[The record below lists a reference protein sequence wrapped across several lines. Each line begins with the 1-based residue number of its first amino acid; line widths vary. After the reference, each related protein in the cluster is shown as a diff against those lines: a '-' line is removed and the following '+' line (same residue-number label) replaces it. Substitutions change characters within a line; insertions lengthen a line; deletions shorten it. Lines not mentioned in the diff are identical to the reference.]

1 MPKDVPVAGDLILMM
16 GALSDQ
22 ESPVTFIDIKALT
35 GKDPLL
41 SQVRHMILHG

>member
-1 MPKDVPVAGDLILMM
+1 MM

-22 ESPVTFIDIKALT
+22 ESPVTFTDIKAWT

-41 SQVRHMILHG
+41 SQVRYMILHGWQ